1 MSYKKLNNITGWAV
15 CILACVVYLL
25 TMEGTI
31 SFWDC
36 GEFAAGAVK
45 LEVVHSP
52 GAPLFLLIGRFFA
65 IIFGSGNE
73 HIAINAVSAL
83 SSGFTILF
91 LFWTITHFGRRIALQ
106 RSGEDSLTSNST
118 IAVMAAGIIGALAYT
133 FSDTF
138 WFSAVEAEVYAMS
151 SLLTAMV
158 FWAILKWEDKVSEI
172 EKLHGAKS
180 NTRGADRWIVFIAFI
195 IGLSIGV
202 HLLNLL
208 TIPAIVMVYYF
219 KKYDVTPLGT
229 AIAFAV
235 GCAITGIVQIG
246 VIQYIPKICSA
257 FDVYFVNSLGTPFNF
272 GVYFVLI
279 LLGALSVALLL
290 LANKKRKY
298 FLHLG
303 TLCFIFILIG
313 YSSYFQ
319 TVIRSNVELPIDM
332 TNPDNAAALVDYLGR
347 SQYGSIPHLTG
358 PDYNSEIDRSK
369 QPKMSAMKY
378 HKGKEKYEEL
388 GESLEGYYY
397 ENERTFPRIWS
408 SSNPSHVSYYE
419 NYLGLAKGEDPSAGD
434 NMNFF
439 LGYQVNQM
447 WWRYFCWNY
456 IGRQNDF
463 QNIMGEPQTS
473 NWLSGVKFIDKNM
486 FGRGDVDVAPKMYSE
501 SKARNELYFL
511 PFILGILGLL
521 FHIKHDKRNA
531 FVVGLLF
538 FFTGLAIVIYLNN
551 TPLQPRERDYAYAGA
566 TYAFAI
572 WIGLGLLMVRE
583 WMQKIVK
590 GSIGTY
596 AAFVICLLA
605 VPVLMAFKG
614 WDDHDRSD
622 KTLARDTAR
631 NYLSSLDKNAILFTE
646 GDNDTYPLW
655 YAQEVEGLRTDV
667 RIINLSLLGIDWYVD
682 QLNNAAN
689 DSKPIPMIWKPEDY
703 RGNYLVQAQYVAS
716 DRVDANAY
724 YPLKEVLQY
733 LNQAKKAQ
741 AATPLPI
748 KNYSLPV
755 NKANVKASGILKGR
769 DSILANSLEQINFT
783 LPRNYA
789 LKNDLAVLN
798 ILAANEWKRP
808 IYFANSID
816 RNHYEGLGE
825 YLELEGLVYKLVPY
839 RTPGS
844 NTQNILTLN
853 EKKCV
858 DWVLNDLKFGN
869 AHKGTVYYNQTN
881 RRMLNGIRIATFQIA
896 ENLIARGKKKDA
908 IKVLDHLM
916 KNIHE
921 GSYPISITQMDNAL
935 LFICDKYI
943 KAGATKQADEL
954 ADKLIEY
961 SKKQVAYFNT
971 LRSDEKSTN
980 SRTFA
985 DTDFCRTGLGY
996 LVQSAKIHKMNPL
1009 ADKIEKV
1016 LMELSSKLPATPQQ
1030 MQPQ

>member
-1 MSYKKLNNITGWAV
+1 MNYKKLNNITGWVV
-15 CILACVVYLL
+15 CIIACIVYLL
-25 TMEGTI
+25 TMEGSI

-65 IIFGSGNE
+65 ILFGSGNE
-73 HIAINAVSAL
+73 HIALNAVSAL

-91 LFWTITHFGRRIALQ
+91 LFWTITHFARRIALRQ
-106 RSGEDSLTSNST
+106 VEDKVLTSGST
-118 IAVMAAGIIGALAYT
+118 LAIMAAGVIGALAYT

-151 SLLTAMV
+151 SFLTALV
-158 FWAILKWEDKVSEI
+158 FWAILKWEDKVSEN
-172 EKLHGAKS
+172 EKVTVGS
-180 NTRGADRWIVFIAFI
+180 TDSRSADRWIVFIAFI

-208 TIPAIVMVYYF
+208 TIPAIVMVYFF
-219 KKYDVTPLGT
+219 KKFEVTPMKT
-229 AIAFAV
+229 AIAFAI

-257 FDVYFVNSLGTPFNF
+257 FDVFFVNSLGTPFHF
-272 GVYFVLI
+272 GVYFVL
-279 LLGALSVALLL
+279 LL
-290 LANKKRKY
+290 LAVLSAVLLMIAQKKGKY

-319 TVIRSNVELPIDM
+319 TVIRSNVEVPIDM

-347 SQYGSIPHLTG
+347 SQYGAIPHLSG
-358 PDYNSEIDRSK
+358 PDFTAGRPI
-369 QPKMSAMKY
+369 SAKEGGMNY
-378 HKGKEKYEEL
+378 WKGKEKYIEL
-388 GESLEGYYY
+388 GPKQGELVYREDKT
-397 ENERTFPRIWS
+397 RVFPRVWDG
-408 SSNPSHVSYYE
+408 NNEQHVRYYQ
-419 NYLGLAKGEDPSAGD
+419 NYLGLEKGEDPSAAD
-434 NMNFF
+434 NMKFF

-463 QNIMGEPQTS
+463 QNIIGEPQTS
-473 NWLSGVKFIDKNM
+473 NWLSGIGFIDRM
-486 FGRGDVDVAPKMYSE
+486 FGRGDVDKAPKMFSE
-501 SKARNELYFL
+501 NKARNELYFL
-511 PFILGILGLL
+511 PFILGIMGLL

-551 TPLQPRERDYAYAGA
+551 TPMQPRERDYAYAGA

-583 WMQKIVK
+583 SLQKLLK
-590 GSIGTY
+590 GQASTY
-596 AAFVICLLA
+596 AAFALCLLA
-605 VPVLMAFKG
+605 VPVLMACKG

-622 KTLARDTAR
+622 KTLAHDTAR
-631 NYLSSLDKNAILFTE
+631 NYLKSLEKNAILFTE

-667 RIINLSLLGIDWYVD
+667 RIINLSLLGIGWYVD
-682 QLNNAAN
+682 QLNNATN

-703 RGNYLVQAQYVAS
+703 RGDKLNQAQYVAS
-716 DRVDANAY
+716 DRVDPKAF

-733 LNQAKKAQ
+733 VIQSSQ
-741 AATPLPI
+741 SMGAAPLPI
-748 KNYSLPV
+748 KNFSIPV
-755 NKANVKASGILKGR
+755 NKDNIKASGILSGR
-769 DSILANSLEQINFT
+769 DSILNNAPEQINFT

-798 ILAANEWKRP
+798 ILAANEWRRP

-844 NTQNILTLN
+844 STQNALSFN
-853 EKKCV
+853 EKKCI

-896 ENLIARGKKKDA
+896 ENLIIRGKKKDA
-908 IKVLDHLM
+908 IKVLDHMM

-921 GSYPISITQMDNAL
+921 GSYPIAITQYDNAL

-943 KAGATKQADEL
+943 KAGAKKQANEL
-954 ADKLIEY
+954 ADKLINF
-961 SKKQVAYFNT
+961 SKKQLAYYKSLPT
-971 LRSDEKSTN
+971 EEKTVGSK
-980 SRTFA
+980 TFA
-985 DTDFCRTGLGY
+985 DTDFCRNGLGY
-996 LVQSAKIHKMNPL
+996 LVQNAMSNDMEALGKKLQEAIGAISAQ
-1009 ADKIEKV
+1009 
-1016 LMELSSKLPATPQQ
+1016 LPQTQRPMPQ
-1030 MQPQ
+1030 

>member
-1 MSYKKLNNITGWAV
+1 MMSYKKLNNITGWIV
-15 CILACVVYLL
+15 CIIACIVYLL

-73 HIAINAVSAL
+73 HIAINAMSAL

-91 LFWTITHFGRRIALQ
+91 LFWTITHFARRIALL
-106 RSGEDSLTSNST
+106 RSDDNSLNGNAH
-118 IAVMAAGIIGALAYT
+118 IAIMASGIIGALAYT

-151 SLLTAMV
+151 SFLTALV

-172 EKLHGAKS
+172 QKAGTGNAQA
-180 NTRGADRWIVFIAFI
+180 ADRWIVFIAFI

-229 AIAFAV
+229 LIAFAI
-235 GCAITGIVQIG
+235 GAAITGIVQIG

-257 FDVYFVNSLGTPFNF
+257 FDVTFVNDFGTPFNF
-272 GVYFVLI
+272 GVYFVLL
-279 LLGALSVALLL
+279 LLGGISVVLLI
-290 LANKKRKY
+290 LAKKKGKY

-347 SQYGSIPHLTG
+347 SQYGSIPHLKG
-358 PDYNSEIDRSK
+358 PDYNSKVDQSK
-369 QPKMSAMKY
+369 KAKMSSMKY
-378 HKGKEKYEEL
+378 HKGKEKYEEM
-388 GESLEGYYY
+388 GKNLEGYHYKD
-397 ENERTFPRIWS
+397 ERTFPRIWS
-408 SSNPSHVSYYE
+408 SSNPAHVRYYK
-419 NYLGLAKGEDPSAGD
+419 NYLGLGADEDPSPGD
-434 NMNFF
+434 NINFF

-463 QNIMGEPQTS
+463 QNIIGEPQTS
-473 NWLSGVKFIDKNM
+473 NWLSGVKFIDKM
-486 FGRGDVDVAPKMYSE
+486 AGRGDVDVAPKMFSE
-501 SKARNELYFL
+501 NKARNELYFL
-511 PFILGILGLL
+511 PFILGLLGLI
-521 FHIKHDKRNA
+521 FQIQHDKRNA
-531 FVVGLLF
+531 FIVGLLF

-551 TPLQPRERDYAYAGA
+551 TPMQPRERDYAYAGA

-572 WIGLGLLMVRE
+572 WIGLGMLMVRE
-583 WMQKIVK
+583 LLQKVLK
-590 GSIGTY
+590 GKAGTY
-596 AAFVICLLA
+596 AAFALCLLA
-605 VPVLMAFKG
+605 VPILMAFKG

-631 NYLSSLDKNAILFTE
+631 NYLNTLDKNAILFTE

-655 YAQEVEGLRTDV
+655 YAQEVDGVRTDV
-667 RIINLSLLGIDWYVD
+667 RIVNLSLLGIDWYVH
-682 QLNNAAN
+682 QLNNASN
-689 DSKPIPMIWKPEDY
+689 DNKPIPMIWKPEDY
-703 RGNYLVQAQYVAS
+703 LGNFLNQSQYVA
-716 DRVDANAY
+716 DNRVDPNAY
-724 YPLKEVLQY
+724 YPLKEVIQHLTK
-733 LNQAKKAQ
+733 AKKAG
-741 AATPLPI
+741 AITPLPI
-748 KNYSLPV
+748 KNYSLPI
-755 NKANVKASGILKGR
+755 NKANIKTSGILEGR
-769 DSILANSLEQINFT
+769 DSVLASVPEQIQFT

-789 LKNDLAVLN
+789 LKADLAVLN

-808 IYFANSID
+808 IYFANSITPE
-816 RNHYEGLGE
+816 HYEGLGE

-844 NTQNILTLN
+844 STRNAMAFN

-858 DWVLNDLKFGN
+858 DWVLNNMKFGN

-881 RRMLNGIRIATFQIA
+881 RRMLNGLRQATFQIA
-896 ENLIARGKKKDA
+896 ENLITRGKKKEA
-908 IKVLDHLM
+908 IQVLDHMM

-921 GSYPISITQMDNAL
+921 GSYPISITQMDNSL
-935 LFICDKYI
+935 IFVCEKYI
-943 KAGATKQADEL
+943 KAGATEQATKL
-954 ADKLIEY
+954 TDKIINY
-961 SKKQVAYFNT
+961 TKKQVKYFNT
-971 LRSDEKSTN
+971 LKPEAKSIN

-985 DTDFCRTGLGY
+985 DSDFCRIGLRH
-996 LVQSAKIHKMNPL
+996 LLQFTELQKMAPLSAKLKETI
-1009 ADKIEKV
+1009 IEI
-1016 LMELSSKLPATPQQ
+1016 SQTLPERPRQMAPQ
-1030 MQPQ
+1030 

>member
-1 MSYKKLNNITGWAV
+1 MSYKKLNNITGWVV
-15 CILACVVYLL
+15 CIIACLVYLL

-65 IIFGSGNE
+65 IIFGTGNE
-73 HIAINAVSAL
+73 HIAINAMSAL

-91 LFWTITHFGRRIALQ
+91 LFWTITHFARRIALRQ
-106 RSGEDSLTSNST
+106 SSESSLTSNAT
-118 IAVMAAGIIGALAYT
+118 VAVMAAGVIGALAYT

-151 SLLTAMV
+151 SLLTALV
-158 FWAILKWEDKVSEI
+158 FWAILKWEDKVSEY
-172 EKLHGAKS
+172 ENAGGNA
-180 NTRGADRWIVFIAFI
+180 RGADRWIVLIAFI

-219 KKYDVTPLGT
+219 KKYDVSQMGT
-229 AIAFAV
+229 LIAFVIGA
-235 GCAITGIVQIG
+235 AITGIVQIG
-246 VIQYIPKICSA
+246 VIQYIPKICAA
-257 FDVYFVNSLGTPFNF
+257 FDVFFVNTLGTPFNM
-272 GVYFVLI
+272 GVYFVLF
-279 LLGALSVALLL
+279 LLAGLSVVLLII
-290 LANKKRKY
+290 ANKKGKY

-319 TVIRSNVELPIDM
+319 TVIRSNVEVPIDM

-347 SQYGSIPHLTG
+347 SQYGSIPHLSG
-358 PDYNSEIDRSK
+358 PDFTAGRPI
-369 QPKMSAMKY
+369 SAKEGGMRY
-378 HKGKEKYEEL
+378 WKGKEKYLEL
-388 GESLEGYYY
+388 GKKQTDYVYNPEKT
-397 ENERTFPRIWS
+397 RIFPRVWDGNSEPHIR
-408 SSNPSHVSYYE
+408 YYQ
-419 NYLGLAKGEDPSAGD
+419 NYLNLAKGEDPTSGD
-434 NMNFF
+434 NIKFF

-463 QNIMGEPQTS
+463 QNIIGEPQTS
-473 NWLSGVKFIDKNM
+473 NWLSGIKFVDKNM
-486 FGRGDVDVAPKMYSE
+486 FGRGDVDIAPKVYSE

-531 FVVGLLF
+531 FIVGLLF

-551 TPLQPRERDYAYAGA
+551 TPMQPRERDYAYAGA

-583 WMQKIVK
+583 LLQKFLQGK
-590 GSIGTY
+590 MGTY
-596 AAFVICLLA
+596 VAFALCLLA

-655 YAQEVEGLRTDV
+655 YAQEVEGVRTDV

-682 QLNNAAN
+682 QLNNATN

-703 RGNYLVQAQYVAS
+703 RGDYLNQAQYVAS
-716 DRVDANAY
+716 DRIDANAY

-733 LNQAKKAQ
+733 LNQSKETKGAV
-741 AATPLPI
+741 PLPI
-748 KNYSLPV
+748 KNYSLPI
-755 NKANVKASGILKGR
+755 NKDNVRASGILVGR
-769 DSILANSLEQINFT
+769 DSILANAPDAINFT

-825 YLELEGLVYKLVPY
+825 YLELEGLVFKLVPY

-844 NTQNILTLN
+844 NTQNILSFN

-858 DWVLNDLKFGN
+858 DWVLKDLKFGN

-881 RRMLNGIRIATFQIA
+881 RRMLNGIRISTFQIA
-896 ENLIARGKKKDA
+896 ENLITRGKKKEA
-908 IKVLDHLM
+908 IQVLDHMM

-921 GSYPISITQMDNAL
+921 GSYPVSITQMDNAL
-935 LFICDKYI
+935 LFVCDKYI

-954 ADKLIEY
+954 ADKLINFTR
-961 SKKQVAYFNT
+961 KQVAYFNT
-971 LRSDEKSTN
+971 LRTADKDPN
-980 SRTFA
+980 GRTFA

-996 LVQSAKIHKMNPL
+996 LVQSANIHGMKPL
-1009 ADKIEKV
+1009 SDKLQKV
-1016 LMELSSKLPATPQQ
+1016 LMEVSTKLPASPQQ
-1030 MQPQ
+1030 RPQ

>member
-15 CILACVVYLL
+15 CIVACLVYLL

-91 LFWTITHFGRRIALQ
+91 LFWTITHFARRIALR
-106 RSGEDSLTSNST
+106 RSDDNTVSSNAT
-118 IAVMAAGIIGALAYT
+118 VAIMASGIIGALAYT

-151 SLLTAMV
+151 SLLTALV
-158 FWAILKWEDKVSEI
+158 FWAILKWEDKVSE
-172 EKLHGAKS
+172 GS
-180 NTRGADRWIVFIAFI
+180 QVADRWIVFIAFV

-219 KKYDVTPLGT
+219 KKREVTTLGT
-229 AIAFAV
+229 LIAFAI

-257 FDVYFVNSLGTPFNF
+257 FDVFFVNSLGTPFNF
-272 GVYFVLI
+272 GVYFVLL
-279 LLGALSVALLL
+279 LLGAISVVLLL
-290 LANKKRKY
+290 VAKKKNKY

-303 TLCFIFILIG
+303 TLSFIFILIG

-319 TVIRSNVELPIDM
+319 TVIRSNVEVPIDM

-347 SQYGSIPHLTG
+347 SQYGSIPHLSG
-358 PDYNSEIDRSK
+358 PDFTAGSPISAKEGGMQYWKGEEKYIELGKKQTDYVYRADKTRIFPRVWDGNSEAHIR
-369 QPKMSAMKY
+369 
-378 HKGKEKYEEL
+378 
-388 GESLEGYYY
+388 YYQ
-397 ENERTFPRIWS
+397 
-408 SSNPSHVSYYE
+408 
-419 NYLGLAKGEDPSAGD
+419 NYLGLAKGEDPTAKD
-434 NMNFF
+434 NLDFF
-439 LGYQVNQM
+439 FGYQVNQM

-463 QNIMGEPQTS
+463 QNIIGEPQTS
-473 NWLSGVKFIDKNM
+473 NWLSGVKFIDKNIA
-486 FGRGDVDVAPKMYSE
+486 GRGDVDVAPEMYSE
-501 SKARNELYFL
+501 SKARNEFYFL
-511 PFILGILGLL
+511 PFILGFLGLL
-521 FHIKHDKRNA
+521 FHIQYDKRNA

-551 TPLQPRERDYAYAGA
+551 TPMQPRERDYAYAGA

-572 WIGLGLLMVRE
+572 WIGLGMLMVQD
-583 WMQKIVK
+583 WLQKFLK
-590 GSIGTY
+590 GRMGTY
-596 AAFVICLLA
+596 AAFAICLLA

-631 NYLSSLDKNAILFTE
+631 NYLASLDKNAILFTE

-667 RIINLSLLGIDWYVD
+667 RIVNLSLLGIDWYVD
-682 QLNNAAN
+682 QLNNATN

-703 RGNYLVQAQYVAS
+703 RGNYLGQARYVAS
-716 DRVDANAY
+716 DRIDANAF
-724 YPLKEVLQY
+724 YPLTEVLQY
-733 LNQAKKAQ
+733 LNQTKKAVGPT
-741 AATPLPI
+741 ALPI
-748 KNYSLPV
+748 KNFSIPV
-755 NKANVKASGILKGR
+755 NKENIQKSGILAGR
-769 DSILANSLEQINFT
+769 DSLLQNAPDQINFK
-783 LPRNYA
+783 LPRDYA

-798 ILAANEWKRP
+798 ILAANDWKRP

-825 YLELEGLVYKLVPY
+825 YLELEGLVFKLVPK

-844 NTQNILTLN
+844 NTQNILSFN
-853 EKKCV
+853 EKKCI
-858 DWVLNDLKFGN
+858 DWVLKDLKFGN

-896 ENLIARGKKKDA
+896 ENLIRSGKKKEA
-908 IKVLDHLM
+908 TQVLDHMM
-916 KNIHE
+916 KNIHP

-935 LFICDKYI
+935 LFVCDKYI
-943 KAGATKQADEL
+943 KAGATKQANEL
-954 ADKLIEY
+954 ADKLIDY
-961 SKKQVAYFNT
+961 TRKQVKYFNT
-971 LRSDEKSTN
+971 LKKQDQGQN

-985 DTDFCRTGLGY
+985 DTDFCRNGLGY
-996 LVQSAKIHKMNPL
+996 LVQSASINNMKPLSEKLQKIL
-1009 ADKIEKV
+1009 AEI
-1016 LMELSSKLPATPQQ
+1016 STKLPNPQQ
-1030 MQPQ
+1030 APQR